1 MKLPHAPIKRSQEL
15 APFSREHHEAL
26 LFVWKIRQGIKYKT
40 DISILASYCR
50 WFWENY
56 LNDHFQKEE
65 AAFKGVLPANNPML
79 EKMLDDHDA
88 IRSKIEQ
95 LTQFP
100 AEQSFE
106 RLAQIIQYH
115 VRFEERE
122 LFAYMQQTLTEAEL
136 EMIATHDNK
145 PGNDVDARW
154 EDSFWINDKSGL

>member
-1 MKLPHAPIKRSQEL
+1 MNVSPTPIKRSQEL

-40 DISILASYCR
+40 EISTLASYCR

-56 LNDHFQKEE
+56 LKDHFQKEE
-65 AAFKGVLPANNPML
+65 TAFLNVLPSTNAML

-100 AEQSFE
+100 SELGFE

-122 LFAYMQQTLTEAEL
+122 LFKYIEQVASPGQLRNIFEL
-136 EMIATHDNK
+136 I
-145 PGNDVDARW
+145 
-154 EDSFWINDKSGL
+154 EDEKIHADIPWTIEFWVSNQ